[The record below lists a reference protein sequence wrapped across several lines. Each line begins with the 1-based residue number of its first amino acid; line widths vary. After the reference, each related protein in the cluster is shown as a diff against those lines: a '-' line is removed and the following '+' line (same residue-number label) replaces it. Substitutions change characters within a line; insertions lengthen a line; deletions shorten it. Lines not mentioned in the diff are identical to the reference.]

1 MREKTK
7 LSLHWLK
14 VVLVVLAVGAIG
26 TAPNVVIAGGLHDTI
41 KNLYGGDGILLAPP
55 PPGGFSHA
63 PHFQAA
69 SLQGLDNL
77 SGSLSS
83 GLGVLALSSS
93 VTGFTFDI
101 ERGVPVRTTESLGPL
116 LAERAPTLGARK
128 LNLAFSYTRLDFKR
142 FEGKRLNDLSL
153 TLGHDDSNV
162 DGVLGPPP
170 PFFDFELDEI
180 RVDLDLKIKQD
191 VFAFFATYGLTR
203 SWDIGLVVP
212 IVRSRLRAVANATI
226 IDNSPTTDVHFF
238 DTVPGSDQP
247 RSTGGGEKTGIG
259 DVIVRSKY
267 NFLRNYGDWPDLGVL
282 GQIKLPTGDANN
294 LLGTGET
301 NFLALLIASRSFGP
315 GSETRWLT
323 PHLNLG
329 FEWSTRSVENNLRYA
344 FGLDARVLPE
354 LSLATDFLGRWRPD
368 GDGIGDHIVD
378 IALGAK
384 WNPLGTFLINTGVQ
398 LPLNRKEGLRA
409 NVIWM
414 LGLEYTF

>member
-1 MREKTK
+1 MRKQTS
-7 LSLHWLK
+7 LPLHWLK
-14 VVLVVLAVGAIG
+14 AVLMVAAVAAIG
-26 TAPNVVIAGGLHDTI
+26 ISPKVVSAGGLKDTI

-55 PPGGFSHA
+55 PPGGFNHA

-69 SLQGLDNL
+69 SLQGLDSL

-128 LNLAFSYTRLDFKR
+128 LNLAFSYTRIDYRR

-153 TLGHDDSNV
+153 TLGHDDSDLN
-162 DGVLGPPP
+162 GVLGPPP
-170 PFFDFELDEI
+170 SFLDFELDQI

-191 VFAFFATYGLTR
+191 VFAFFGTYGLTR
-203 SWDIGLVVP
+203 SWDVGLVVP
-212 IVRSRLRAVANATI
+212 LVRNRLRAVANATI

-238 DTVPGSDQP
+238 DTAPGSDQP
-247 RSTGGGEKTGIG
+247 RSSGGGTKTGIG

-267 NFLRNYGDWPDLGVL
+267 NFLRNYQDWPDLAVL
-282 GQIKLPTGDANN
+282 GQIKLPTGDQDN

-301 NFLALLIASRSFGP
+301 SFLALLIASRSFGP
-315 GSETRWLT
+315 ASETRWLT

-329 FEWSTRSVENNLRYA
+329 FEWSTRAVESNLHYTVG
-344 FGLDARVLPE
+344 FDARVLPE
-354 LSLATDFLGRWRPD
+354 LSLASDLLGYWRPQ
-368 GDGIGDHIVD
+368 GNGIGDHIVD
-378 IALGAK
+378 FALGVK
-384 WNPLGTFLINTGVQ
+384 WNPFGTFLLNTGVQ
-398 LPLNRKEGLRA
+398 LPVNRNEGLRA
-409 NVIWM
+409 NIIWGV
-414 LGLEYTF
+414 GLEYTF

>member
-1 MREKTK
+1 MKTR
-7 LSLHWLK
+7 LLLHWLK
-14 VVLVVLAVGAIG
+14 VVLMLLAVAAIG
-26 TAPNVVIAGGLHDTI
+26 ISPKVVSAGGLKDTI

-55 PPGGFSHA
+55 PPGGFNHA

-69 SLQGLDNL
+69 SLQGLDSL

-128 LNLAFSYTRLDFKR
+128 LNLAFSYTHIDFKR
-142 FEGKRLNDLSL
+142 FEGKRLKDLPV

-162 DGVLGPPP
+162 DGRLGPPP

-212 IVRSRLRAVANATI
+212 IVRNRLRAVANATI

-247 RSTGGGEKTGIG
+247 ISTGGGEKTGIG

-267 NFLRNYGDWPDLGVL
+267 NFLRNYEGWPDLSIL
-282 GQIKLPTGDANN
+282 GQVKLPTGDQDN

-301 NFLALLIASRSFGP
+301 NVLALLIASRSFGP
-315 GSETRWLT
+315 GSDIRWLT
-323 PHLNLG
+323 PHFNLG
-329 FEWSTRSVENNLRYA
+329 FEWSTSSVENNFRYA
-344 FGLDARVLPE
+344 AGIDVRLLPSV
-354 LSLATDFLGRWRPD
+354 SLATDVLGRWRPR
-368 GDGIGDHIVD
+368 GNGIGDHIVD

-384 WNPLGTFLINTGVQ
+384 WNPLGTFLLNAGGQ
-398 LPLNRKEGLRA
+398 LPLNRKEGLRP
-409 NVIWM
+409 NLIWM

>member
-1 MREKTK
+1 MKTR
-7 LSLHWLK
+7 LLLHWFK
-14 VVLVVLAVGAIG
+14 VVFMLLAIAAIG
-26 TAPNVVIAGGLHDTI
+26 ISPKGVSAGGLKDTI

-55 PPGGFSHA
+55 PPGGFNHA

-69 SLQGLDNL
+69 SLQGLDRLNA
-77 SGSLSS
+77 SLSS

-128 LNLAFSYTRLDFKR
+128 LNLAFSYTRIDFKR
-142 FEGKRLNDLSL
+142 FEGTKLNDLSL

-162 DGVLGPPP
+162 DGRLGPPP
-170 PFFDFELDEI
+170 TIFDFELDEI
-180 RVDLDLKIKQD
+180 RVDLDLKLKQD

-203 SWDIGLVVP
+203 SWDVGLVVP

-226 IDNSPTTDVHFF
+226 IDNSPITDVHFF
-238 DTVPGSDQP
+238 DTTPGSDQP

-267 NFLRNYGDWPDLGVL
+267 NFLRNYEAWPDLSIL
-282 GQIKLPTGDANN
+282 GQVKLPTGDQDN

-301 NFLALLIASRSFGP
+301 NVLGLLIASRSFGP
-315 GSETRWLT
+315 GSDIRWLT
-323 PHLNLG
+323 PHFNWG
-329 FEWSTRSVENNLRYA
+329 FEWSTSSVESNLRYA
-344 FGLDARVLPE
+344 AGVDVRLLP
-354 LSLATDFLGRWRPD
+354 SVTLATDVLGRWRPR
-368 GDGIGDHIVD
+368 GNGIGDHIVD

-384 WNPLGTFLINTGVQ
+384 WNPLDTFLFNAGVQ
-398 LPLNRKEGLRA
+398 LPLNRNEGLRA

-414 LGLEYTF
+414 LALEYTF

>member
-1 MREKTK
+1 MRKKTR
-7 LSLHWLK
+7 LLLHRLK
-14 VVLVVLAVGAIG
+14 VVLMLLAVAAIG
-26 TAPNVVIAGGLHDTI
+26 VSPKLAGAGGLQDTI

-69 SLQGLDNL
+69 SLQGLDRL
-77 SGSLSS
+77 SGALSS

-128 LNLAFSYTRLDFKR
+128 LNVAFSYTHLDFKR
-142 FEGKRLNDLSL
+142 FEGSRLNDLTL
-153 TLGHDDSNV
+153 TLGHDDSNA
-162 DGVLGPPP
+162 DGRLGPPP
-170 PFFDFELDEI
+170 PFFDFELDQI

-203 SWDIGLVVP
+203 SWDVGVVLP
-212 IVRSRLRAVANATI
+212 IVRNRLRAVANATI
-226 IDNSPTTDVHFF
+226 IDNSPTTNAHFF

-267 NFLRNYGDWPDLGVL
+267 NFLRNYESWPDLSVL
-282 GQIKLPTGDANN
+282 GQIKLPTGDQDN

-329 FEWSTRSVENNLRYA
+329 FEWSTRSEENNLRYIV
-344 FGLDARVLPE
+344 GVDARVLPN
-354 LSLATDFLGRWRPD
+354 LSLATDLLGRWRPQ
-368 GDGIGDHIVD
+368 GNGIGDSILD

-384 WNPLGTFLINTGVQ
+384 WNPVGTFLVNAGVQ
-398 LPLNRKEGLRA
+398 LPLNRNEGLRA
-409 NVIWM
+409 NIIWM
-414 LGLEYTF
+414 VGLEYTF

>member
-1 MREKTK
+1 MRKKTR
-7 LSLHWLK
+7 LLLHWLNL
-14 VVLVVLAVGAIG
+14 VLMVLAIAAIG
-26 TAPNVVIAGGLHDTI
+26 IAPTVVNAGGLQDTI

-55 PPGGFSHA
+55 PPGGFNHA

-69 SLQGLDNL
+69 SLQGLDSL

-180 RVDLDLKIKQD
+180 RVDLDLKIKQE

-203 SWDIGLVVP
+203 SWDIGLVLP
-212 IVRSRLRAVANATI
+212 IVRNRLRAVANATI

-238 DTVPGSDQP
+238 DTIPGSDQP

-267 NFLRNYGDWPDLGVL
+267 NFLRNYEDWPDLGVL
-282 GQIKLPTGDANN
+282 GQVKLPTGDTNN

-315 GSETRWLT
+315 ASETRWLT

-329 FEWSTRSVENNLRYA
+329 FEWSTRSIENNLRYA

-354 LSLATDFLGRWRPD
+354 LSLATDLLGRWRPN
-368 GDGIGDHIVD
+368 GDGIGDRIVD

-384 WNPLGTFLINTGVQ
+384 WNPLGTFLLNTGVQ
-398 LPLNRKEGLRA
+398 LPLNRKEGLRP
-409 NVIWM
+409 NIIWM